1 VWWDFSDGF
10 ITNLLSNHKLK
21 KLKMGQH
28 VKKREKV
35 GFLYS
40 ATYAAIAVTS
50 HALQLQEVAVA

>member
-1 VWWDFSDGF
+1 
-10 ITNLLSNHKLK
+10 
-21 KLKMGQH
+21 LKMGQH